1 MNSHSMSRGPRW
13 PRSLRI
19 GIGAVLAAAALAL
32 GAGPAVA
39 AEPPEYNSIP
49 AVLPGNVVSFA
60 FEAQQ
65 ATEMGDYIELAGTE
79 RASINIPVTIIMSSW
94 GCETGGMAT
103 CATTPGA
110 TWKQSLTLTIYN
122 VVETPGNPPAVGSV
136 VLTTTQ
142 DFNIPYRPSADS
154 TGHCPASDFYPWYS
168 ASADHCYNGLAHAVT
183 FYLPAGKT
191 LPTKLIWGIAYNT
204 QHYGAN
210 PVGTDGPW
218 NSLNVGTQTFDG
230 QPTYGTDVE
239 PNGAFVAAGNGVA
252 YGDKGANGLNTF
264 RDDTGT
270 VGFPAGQSWVDY
282 KPLACFGTTCPQAE
296 PAPVSSVLAETG
308 APHTPPPTS
317 TSDTSGGRPG
327 PGLAL
332 LVCSAFAAVALLV
345 VGSQRRSIRR

>member
-154 TGHCPASDFYPWYS
+154 TGHCPASDFYPCIPR
-168 ASADHCYNGLAHAVT
+168 A
-183 FYLPAGKT
+183 
-191 LPTKLIWGIAYNT
+191 PTTATTVW
-204 QHYGAN
+204 
-210 PVGTDGPW
+210 
-218 NSLNVGTQTFDG
+218 
-230 QPTYGTDVE
+230 PT
-239 PNGAFVAAGNGVA
+239 
-252 YGDKGANGLNTF
+252 
-264 RDDTGT
+264 R
-270 VGFPAGQSWVDY
+270 
-282 KPLACFGTTCPQAE
+282 
-296 PAPVSSVLAETG
+296 
-308 APHTPPPTS
+308 
-317 TSDTSGGRPG
+317 
-327 PGLAL
+327 
-332 LVCSAFAAVALLV
+332 
-345 VGSQRRSIRR
+345 

>member
-1 MNSHSMSRGPRW
+1 
-13 PRSLRI
+13 
-19 GIGAVLAAAALAL
+19 
-32 GAGPAVA
+32 
-39 AEPPEYNSIP
+39 
-49 AVLPGNVVSFA
+49 
-60 FEAQQ
+60 
-65 ATEMGDYIELAGTE
+65 
-79 RASINIPVTIIMSSW
+79 
-94 GCETGGMAT
+94 
-103 CATTPGA
+103 
-110 TWKQSLTLTIYN
+110 
-122 VVETPGNPPAVGSV
+122 
-136 VLTTTQ
+136 
-142 DFNIPYRPSADS
+142 
-154 TGHCPASDFYPWYS
+154 
-168 ASADHCYNGLAHAVT
+168 VT

>member
-1 MNSHSMSRGPRW
+1 
-13 PRSLRI
+13 
-19 GIGAVLAAAALAL
+19 
-32 GAGPAVA
+32 VA
-39 AEPPEYNSIP
+39 AEPPEYNSIH

-168 ASADHCYNGLAHAVT
+168 AGADHCYNGLAHAVT

-191 LPTKLIWGIAYNT
+191 LPTKLIWGIAYNK